1 MLFGFLYNPNDALQH
16 FRKTDSVLAALID
29 EIGDF
34 KLEKRSNL
42 IPFEALLQSI
52 VYQQLS
58 GHAAASIL
66 KRILNIY
73 GDSYPTPQELL
84 DTDNESL
91 RDCGLSRSKILAV
104 NDLAEKTM
112 QGLLPSQSE
121 IKEMDSEKIIDIFS
135 QVQGIGRWTVE
146 MLLIFNLGHS
156 DILPTTDLGIRRG
169 FSVAYDL
176 QDLPEPKHLLKHGE
190 KWKPYRSIA
199 SWYLWQA
206 ADPKFRS

>member
-16 FRKTDSVLAALID
+16 FRKNDSVLAALID
-29 EIGDF
+29 EVGDF

-66 KRILNIY
+66 NRVLNIY
-73 GDSYPTPQELL
+73 GDLYPSPQELL
-84 DTDNESL
+84 DTDDERL
-91 RDCGLSRSKILAV
+91 RNCGLSRSKILAV
-104 NDLAEKTM
+104 NDLAEKTI

-121 IKEMDSEKIIDIFS
+121 IKGMDSEKIIDAFS
-135 QVQGIGRWTVE
+135 QVRGIGRWTVE